1 MDVGEKPYP
10 DAVKFSR
17 HLKHLA
23 VIAAS
28 AVLYG
33 ACGGSGDSAKFTLN
47 NVGRIPGVNVS
58 ADAISVEGVTAT
70 LSSFEGAVLG
80 TKAAGN
86 RLIVIGDSILAGTAS
101 RYGGAMCSALVPM
114 GWRVEVNAEV
124 GRPVAFGRSVLRA
137 RLSAGWD
144 AAVVFLGTNYGGN
157 AEKYKNDLSAI
168 VTSLAPRP
176 VLLLTAT
183 LFKETMQDV
192 NRVIREVATENDN
205 VSVLDWGT
213 ASMQPGLLNSDF
225 IHPTN
230 AGRAVLVQSVAQA
243 VGTAPTS
250 PGACLP
256 TKYSDDSLGA
266 DLMTTTTV
274 SDQVVVSP
282 SAPNEDD
289 STVVTSTTSTPPQ
302 TTTTVQQ

>member
-1 MDVGEKPYP
+1 MTRRNLTTLMLII
-10 DAVKFSR
+10 S
-17 HLKHLA
+17 
-23 VIAAS
+23 AS
-28 AVLYG
+28 GVFG
-33 ACGGSGDSAKFTLN
+33 ACGGSGDSAQFVLN

-58 ADAISVEGVTAT
+58 AASISVEGMTAN
-70 LSSFEGAVLG
+70 LSALDGAVLG
-80 TKAAGN
+80 TRASGN

-101 RYGGAMCSALVPM
+101 RYGSAMCNALVPL
-114 GWRVEVNAEV
+114 GCKVEVDAEV
-124 GRPVAFGRSVLRA
+124 GRPVGFGRTVLRA

-192 NRVIREVATENDN
+192 NRAIKEVAIENEN
-205 VSVLDWGT
+205 VSLLDWST

-225 IHPTN
+225 IHPTT
-230 AGRAVLVQSVAQA
+230 AGRTVLVQSIAQA

-256 TKYSDDSLGA
+256 TKYTDDSLGA
-266 DLMTTTTV
+266 DLMTTSTLGETA
-274 SDQVVVSP
+274 QEITGP
-282 SAPNEDD
+282 SSSLVPM
-289 STVVTSTTSTPPQ
+289 STTSTTSSTSSLPEQ
-302 TTTTVQQ
+302 SSTTVRP